1 MQETRRLIPL
11 PAGQLGFTW
20 GGGRDGKLAPCKSS
34 YYDRQAPTLDPPY
47 QSIADIYQAGVTPVL
62 VHGGQ
67 LPGAACGLGAG
78 LWVPADGPRPLV
90 QSQER
95 QVLPRTTHA
104 GTLSAQVFLLLR
116 RLHNRGSG
124 QLSLPS
130 GGRLKR
136 GPARVCWAPSGLR
149 LVAATEMCLWAEACA
164 KSVAPAHGLVYCPC
178 F

>member
-1 MQETRRLIPL
+1 M
-11 PAGQLGFTW
+11 
-20 GGGRDGKLAPCKSS
+20 
-34 YYDRQAPTLDPPY
+34 
-47 QSIADIYQAGVTPVL
+47 
-62 VHGGQ
+62 
-67 LPGAACGLGAG
+67 
-78 LWVPADGPRPLV
+78 

-149 LVAATEMCLWAEACA
+149 LVAAAEPCLWAEGCS
-164 KSVAPAHGLVYCPC
+164 KSVAPALGHPHTTLCTPRGVASADARRPGRSGSLYRSLRDIWPSSAVAAVAVMTEERTPDEAWPR
-178 F
+178 